1 MAPIELLEAIVI
13 PVSVG
18 STESKRTE
26 VPSLVDDWFAR
37 VFPALS
43 LIFDI
48 RKAIAP
54 WVSPLCMVRATE

>member
-48 RKAIAP
+48 RKAMAP
-54 WVSPLCMVRATE
+54 